1 MAKQFA
7 IAAEAMK
14 PLVNGMGA
22 CMATDRIT
30 VDAMPVGYM
39 YREVADNAQDS
50 GWRFFEGSESPDY
63 LVEAINHEIYS
74 VNTIAN
80 YDPAIIPYL
89 DSPTG
94 TALVRSGDEFVV
106 EVLPEDEDYETIE

>member
-7 IAAEAMK
+7 LAADQIK
-14 PLVNGMGA
+14 PLVTGHGG
-22 CMATDRIT
+22 CIATDRIT
-30 VDAMPVGYM
+30 VDAVPVGYM
-39 YREVADNAQDS
+39 YREFADSKEDS

-63 LVEAINHEIYS
+63 LVEAGNHEIYS

-94 TALVRSGDEFVV
+94 TALVRSGDIFV
-106 EVLPEDEDYETIE
+106 EEPLPEDEDYETID